1 MLSALKLLE
10 AQNIYTT
17 AVNAAMKIF
26 ELTHALPHRH
36 QDDIGRQLI
45 AHSGAVCENL
55 LVAWQNRGDRA
66 IFLERLNHASI
77 DASNVQQALNH
88 AVQGQNIKLDDAQVL
103 LQTYDG
109 LIDRIAGMLSA
120 YLE

>member
-26 ELTHALPHRH
+26 ELTHAMPHSCP
-36 QDDIGRQLI
+36 DDIGRRLI

-55 LVAWQNRGDRA
+55 LVAWQNRNDRA

-77 DASNVQQALNH
+77 DAGNVQQVLNNAVKVQVINVDH
-88 AVQGQNIKLDDAQVL
+88 ARSLHD
-103 LQTYDG
+103 TYDG
-109 LIDRIAGMLSA
+109 LIGRIADMLSA
-120 YLE
+120 HSE